1 MGGTRLTPGGP
12 RGVFL
17 PRCCPSAPCP
27 QVQVVGTA
35 SEVVGIT
42 LETKPRRK
50 SKRNVLFDMTPSYK
64 NGLVSAEWHWGG
76 WHGASG

>member
-1 MGGTRLTPGGP
+1 MGGPSDMSP
-12 RGVFL
+12 
-17 PRCCPSAPCP
+17 PWCCHSALCP

-50 SKRNVLFDMTPSYK
+50 SKRNILFDMTPSYRD
-64 NGLVSAEWHWGG
+64 GLVSTG
-76 WHGASG
+76 WHRGV

>member
-1 MGGTRLTPGGP
+1 MVGTHFPLEGSRCICYPGA
-12 RGVFL
+12 
-17 PRCCPSAPCP
+17 APWHPHP

-50 SKRNVLFDMTPSYK
+50 SKRNILFDMTPSYK
-64 NGLVSAEWHWGG
+64 DGLVST
-76 WHGASG
+76 S